1 MLYEELLDKIQAKSC
16 QFNEVIDFI
25 EQNFTFMP
33 TEFKNGET
41 LNEAGQNSG
50 SCKIFAFAKHLE
62 FSKEQTL
69 ECFGTFYRQD
79 VLENPDAENHQNIRN
94 FMKFGWEGISF
105 KGEALTKK

>member
-25 EQNFTFMP
+25 ERNFTFMP

-94 FMKFGWEGISF
+94 FMKFGWEGIKFNS
-105 KGEALTKK
+105 EALTKK